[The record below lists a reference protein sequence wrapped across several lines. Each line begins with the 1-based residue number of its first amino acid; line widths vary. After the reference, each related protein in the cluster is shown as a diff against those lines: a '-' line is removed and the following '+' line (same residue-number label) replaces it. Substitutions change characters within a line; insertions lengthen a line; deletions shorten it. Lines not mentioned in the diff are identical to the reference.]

1 MVKTIPERN
10 VAIVVFYDKEGKLVF
25 QERGSASKIG
35 EKYGFWGGQI
45 EPGETPEQAIK
56 RELKEEL
63 EFVPKELDYWGKYSF
78 RIKGSKNPKYNGW
91 LINQYIFLAPI
102 NSIPKGTIIKEG
114 NGMVKM
120 TIDEAIKGTGFPSGA
135 DSTRFLKK
143 VKKELY
149 GKD

>member
-1 MVKTIPERN
+1 MPERN
-10 VAIVVFYDKEGKLVF
+10 VAIVIFYDDKENIIF

-63 EFVPKELDYWGKYSF
+63 GFVPEKLDFWCYLSYPVVEDGKYH
-78 RIKGSKNPKYNGW
+78 GW
-91 LINQYIFLAPI
+91 MMNHDIFLSPI
-102 NSIPKGTIIKEG
+102 TPGLEKIKTYEG
-114 NGMVKM
+114 EGVVKM
-120 TIDEAIKGTGFPSGA
+120 TINEAIESKGFSTGG
-135 DSTRFLKK
+135 TELLKK
-143 VKKELY
+143 FKKEFY